1 MFLFKLC
8 VVTNISLQK
17 YHNHDKCKNN
27 TKTFFQLLLQPFLIF
42 FVFEIVIQIVVKSV
56 TCKMDLYY
64 LGIAFLWDWREFS
77 SNNVFCFRYI
87 AICYPL
93 VHRNLSHSYTI
104 AKRVAFYTIPVMILS
119 ILINLP
125 KFWETRVV
133 SESRQKERFATVRN
147 AFA

>member
-17 YHNHDKCKNN
+17 YNNHNKCKNT

-42 FVFEIVIQIVVKSV
+42 FFNCDLILAKSL

-133 SESRQKERFATVRN
+133 SESRQEERFATVRN